1 MRRGII
7 GGWPVRAEVV
17 EQAAVA
23 DQTAVT
29 IEEQRPAPPPPGP
42 PVEPPPERELWPWLV
57 VLLVLVLAGIAV
69 VYFATR
75 DDKSQPQAATPAPVP
90 PTTVPASP
98 TRTAV
103 RTPAPSARVTVPRL
117 VGLTAPVALT
127 RLRQLGL
134 TVNTQNVFSEKPPT
148 VVVAQTPGSSRKLAK
163 GETVMLNISKGPR
176 AVAVPDVVGQTAA
189 DALST
194 LQAQAFKPRIV
205 RVPSVEPAGQVVA
218 QDPKADA
225 KASTGRC
232 GSPQC
237 LGRQTGHPV
246 RQGKHANNDRHCQH
260 EPRDRADNCGRGERQ
275 PARTGARPRRQE
287 ADRRAATHPKSG
299 PRDRDQ
305 ASAQRAAARDGDRTS
320 EETRHTAQ
328 TRDAP
333 ADHRFEG
340 PKASDVDNIVA
351 IGLATDR
358 RSRRD
363 RRRRGHSY
371 PRPRKRRTYRSGRR
385 PRHCRGIPR
394 RDGHRA
400 SPNCEPISAAEF
412 DRDNLRRPLHQQ
424 LGALIMT
431 LPSSLQGS
439 PWSCCSH

>member
-29 IEEQRPAPPPPGP
+29 IEEQRPAAPPPGP

-103 RTPAPSARVTVPRL
+103 RTPAPSARVTLPRL

-134 TVNTQNVFSEKPPT
+134 TGNTQNVFSEKPPT
-148 VVVAQTPGSSRKLAK
+148 VVVAQTPGSWRKLAK
-163 GETVMLNISKGPR
+163 GKTVILNISKGPR

-189 DALST
+189 DALSR
-194 LQAQAFKPRIV
+194 LQAQGFRPRIV

-225 KASTGRC
+225 KRQPGVAVRLNVSDGKQATASGEESTLTTTATASTNQETAPTTAAAANANPLVRVPDLEGKKLIDARRLIRRVGLVIEIRRVPNAQPLGTVIAQSKKPGTQLKHGTHLLITVSKGRKPAT
-232 GSPQC
+232 STTSSRSDSQPIAVPDV
-237 LGRQTGHPV
+237 TGEDEV
-246 RQGKHANNDRHCQH
+246 
-260 EPRDRADNCGRGERQ
+260 
-275 PARTGARPRRQE
+275 T
-287 ADRRAATHPKSG
+287 ATQDLENAG
-299 PRDRDQ
+299 LTVQVVDRDTAEASEDGMVIEQ
-305 ASAQRAAARDGDRTS
+305 APTANQSAQPNSTVTIYVGRYTS
-320 EETRHTAQ
+320 
-328 TRDAP
+328 
-333 ADHRFEG
+333 
-340 PKASDVDNIVA
+340 N
-351 IGLATDR
+351 
-358 RSRRD
+358 
-363 RRRRGHSY
+363 
-371 PRPRKRRTYRSGRR
+371 
-385 PRHCRGIPR
+385 
-394 RDGHRA
+394 
-400 SPNCEPISAAEF
+400 
-412 DRDNLRRPLHQQ
+412 
-424 LGALIMT
+424 
-431 LPSSLQGS
+431 
-439 PWSCCSH
+439 